1 MIQVIGIPM
10 GFDPAPFFVN
20 LFLAHKEAE
29 WAKTQPKLWT
39 NQVCSKI
46 SVRKINNSFRIICD
60 LLSLNDDS
68 AFKKHYKAVYPK
80 ELELK
85 KENNNNSCASFLD
98 MYIYTENQEFHTKLF
113 DKRDDFSFDNVRMPF
128 YCSNIPSKMF
138 HGSIGAE
145 FLRLSRVTSITED
158 LPRTCK
164 QLLIK
169 IDPTAPRSFY

>member
-1 MIQVIGIPM
+1 M
-10 GFDPAPFFVN
+10 
-20 LFLAHKEAE
+20 
-29 WAKTQPKLWT
+29 
-39 NQVCSKI
+39 
-46 SVRKINNSFRIICD
+46 NNSFRIICD

-98 MYIYTENQEFHTKLF
+98 MYIYTENREFHTKLF
-113 DKRDDFSFDNVRMPF
+113 DKRDDFGFDNVRMPF

-145 FLRLSRVTSITED
+145 FLRLSRATSITED
-158 LPRTCK
+158 PLRACT

-169 IDPTAPRSFY
+169 IDPTAPGSFY